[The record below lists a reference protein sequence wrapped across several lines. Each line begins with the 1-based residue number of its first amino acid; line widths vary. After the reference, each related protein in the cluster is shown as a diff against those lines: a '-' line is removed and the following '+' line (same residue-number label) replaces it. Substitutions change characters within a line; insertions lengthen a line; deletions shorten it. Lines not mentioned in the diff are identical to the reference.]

1 MDTIVAL
8 STAPGRSAIGVLR
21 LSGPRT
27 LEIVKRLV
35 GDQNLKLQPGQIVV
49 RNLQP
54 AGEVAVLDQAVLSY
68 FAAPHSYT
76 GEDVVEISCHGS
88 PVILR
93 QVIDRVLL
101 FGGRVAEPG
110 EFTLR
115 ALGNGKLNL
124 TQAIA
129 VRDLI
134 SARSDA
140 AAKQAVRQLKGELSL
155 RMQRT
160 KESLIQAIVVLESAL
175 EFVEDDLPEVEKES
189 LEKSLIAVAKELADL
204 AQTFDVGHFLRDG
217 LRVTIA
223 GSPNVGKSSLFNALI
238 RSDRAIVTDIPG
250 TTRDSLTESI
260 SLKGFPIT
268 LTDTAGLRESS
279 DQIEQLGVGRTHQA
293 IADADLV
300 LLVVDGSVP
309 TAPLE
314 VEPSSNGTRK
324 LIVRNKMD
332 LPSFQRAAIDPDSSG
347 RTAIDVSAMTGSGLE
362 ELRAAI
368 IGSFGDSEAADSG
381 LLITDARQRD
391 LLRRAAAEVRSAAE
405 TLHDGHSE
413 ELIVIGLNNALRS
426 IGEITGETT
435 TEDIL
440 TEIFSTFCIGK

>member
-8 STAPGRSAIGVLR
+8 STAPGRSAIGVVR
-21 LSGPRT
+21 LSGPDALPITRS
-27 LEIVKRLV
+27 LV
-35 GDQNLKLQPGQIVV
+35 GDPELTLQPGRVVV
-49 RNLQP
+49 RQLYPSAEAQ
-54 AGEVAVLDQAVLSY
+54 ALDQAVLTY

-93 QVIDRVLL
+93 QVIDLL
-101 FGGRVAEPG
+101 LTLGARLAEPG

-124 TQAIA
+124 SQAIA

-140 AAKQAVRQLKGELSL
+140 AAKQAIRQLQGELSL
-155 RMQRT
+155 RLQTT
-160 KESLIQAIVVLESAL
+160 KESLIHAIVILESAL

-189 LEKSLIAVAKELADL
+189 LTQNLLNVARELSGL
-204 AQTFDVGHFLRDG
+204 ARTFDVGHLLRDG

-223 GSPNVGKSSLFNALI
+223 GSPNVGKSSLFNALV

-260 SLKGFPIT
+260 TIKGFPVT
-268 LTDTAGLRESS
+268 LTDTAGLREST
-279 DQIEQLGVGRTHQA
+279 DQIEQLGVGRSHQA

-300 LLVVDGSVP
+300 LLLVDGS
-309 TAPLE
+309 
-314 VEPSSNGTRK
+314 EPSTWKEMEASSNGTGR
-324 LIVRNKMD
+324 LIVRNKSD
-332 LPSFQRAAIDPDSSG
+332 LPSFIRGDLETAASEIVV
-347 RTAIDVSAMTGSGLE
+347 DVSALTGEGLE

-368 IGSFGDSEAADSG
+368 IASFGDSEAADSG
-381 LLITDARQRD
+381 LLITDARQHD
-391 LLRRAAAEVRSAAE
+391 LLRRAAVEVESSTGLLQE
-405 TLHDGHSE
+405 GHGE
-413 ELIVIGLNNALRS
+413 ELIVIGLKNALRL
-426 IGEITGETT
+426 IGDITGETT

>member
-8 STAPGRSAIGVLR
+8 STAPGRSAIGVIR
-21 LSGPRT
+21 ISGPHAI
-27 LEIVKRLV
+27 EIVRMLV
-35 GDQNLKLQPGQIVV
+35 GDPELTLKPGKVLV
-49 RNLQP
+49 RNLKP
-54 AGEVAVLDQAVLSY
+54 AGEVVAIDQAVLSY

-93 QVIDRVLL
+93 RVIDRVLL
-101 FGGRVAEPG
+101 FGGRLAEPG

-124 TQAIA
+124 SQAIA

-155 RMQRT
+155 RMSRT
-160 KESLIQAIVVLESAL
+160 KEKLVQAIVILESAL
-175 EFVEDDLPEVEKES
+175 EFVEDDLPEVEKEKL
-189 LEKSLIAVAKELADL
+189 LENLLEIGNELSGL
-204 AQTFDVGHFLRDG
+204 AQTFEVGHLLRDG

-223 GSPNVGKSSLFNALI
+223 GRPNVGKSSLFNALV
-238 RSDRAIVTDIPG
+238 RSNRAIVTDIPG

-260 SLKGFPIT
+260 SINGLPVT

-279 DQIEQLGVGRTHQA
+279 DQIEQLGVDRSHQA

-300 LLVVDGSVP
+300 LLIVDGSLP
-309 TAPLE
+309 AEDRPLE
-314 VEPSSNGTRK
+314 PGSNGIRR
-324 LIVRNKMD
+324 LLVRNKMD
-332 LPSFQRAAIDPDSSG
+332 LPSFQRAEMELTSAE
-347 RTAIDVSAMTGSGLE
+347 TVIDVSALTGAGLD
-362 ELRAAI
+362 ELRTAI
-368 IGSFGDSEAADSG
+368 IASFGNADAADSG
-381 LLITDARQRD
+381 LLITDARQHD
-391 LLRRAAAEVRSAAE
+391 LLRRAADEVKSSAAILQE
-405 TLHDGHSE
+405 GHSE
-413 ELIVIGLNNALRS
+413 ELIVLGLNNALRL
-426 IGEITGETT
+426 IGDITGETT

>member
-8 STAPGRSAIGVLR
+8 STAPGRSAIGVIR
-21 LSGPRT
+21 ISGPRT
-27 LEIVKRLV
+27 LEIVKTLV
-35 GDQNLKLQPGQIVV
+35 GDQELTLKPGQVVV

-54 AGEVAVLDQAVLSY
+54 AGEALALDQAVLSY

-93 QVIDRVLL
+93 QIIDRVLM
-101 FGGRVAEPG
+101 FGGRLAEPG

-124 TQAIA
+124 SQAIA

-155 RMQRT
+155 RMHCT
-160 KESLIQAIVVLESAL
+160 KERLIQAIVILESAL
-175 EFVEDDLPEVEKES
+175 EFVEDDVPEVEKES
-189 LEKSLIAVAKELADL
+189 LHESLVAIAEELSGL
-204 AQTFDVGHFLRDG
+204 AQTFEVGHLLRYG

-223 GSPNVGKSSLFNALI
+223 GRPNVGKSSLFNALVK
-238 RSDRAIVTDIPG
+238 SERAIVTGIPG

-260 SLKGFPIT
+260 SINGFPVT

-279 DQIEQLGVGRTHQA
+279 DQIEQLGVARTHQA

-300 LLVVDGSVP
+300 LLIVDGSLP
-309 TAPLE
+309 AEDRQLE
-314 VEPSSNGTRK
+314 PDSNGMRM
-324 LIVRNKMD
+324 LVVRNKMD
-332 LPSFQRAAIDPDSSG
+332 LPSFQRADMDRTSSE
-347 RTAIDVSAMTGSGLE
+347 TVIEVSALTGAGLD

-368 IGSFGDSEAADSG
+368 ITSFGNSDAADSG
-381 LLITDARQRD
+381 LLITDARQYD
-391 LLRRAAAEVRSAAE
+391 LLRRAADEVRSSAAILQE
-405 TLHDGHSE
+405 GRSE
-413 ELIVIGLNNALRS
+413 ELIVPGLNNALRL
-426 IGEITGETT
+426 IGDITGETT

>member
-1 MDTIVAL
+1 METIVAL
-8 STAPGRSAIGVLR
+8 STAPGRSAIGVVR
-21 LSGPRT
+21 ISGPRT
-27 LEIVKRLV
+27 IEIVKMLV
-35 GDQNLKLQPGQIVV
+35 GDRELTLKPGQVAV
-49 RNLQP
+49 RNLEP
-54 AGEVAVLDQAVLSY
+54 AGATVALDQAVLSY

-93 QVIDRVLL
+93 QVIDRVLI
-101 FGGRVAEPG
+101 FGGRLAEPG

-124 TQAIA
+124 SQAIA

-155 RMQRT
+155 RMSRT
-160 KESLIQAIVVLESAL
+160 KERLIHAIVVLESAL
-175 EFVEDDLPEVEKES
+175 EFVEDDLPAIEKEKLRDTL
-189 LEKSLIAVAKELADL
+189 LETSRELLGL
-204 AQTFDVGHFLRDG
+204 AQTFEVGHLLRDG

-223 GSPNVGKSSLFNALI
+223 GRPNVGKSSLFNSLV

-260 SLKGFPIT
+260 SVNGFPVT

-279 DQIEQLGVGRTHQA
+279 DQIEQLGVSRTHQA

-300 LLVVDGSVP
+300 LLIVDGSLPVEERD
-309 TAPLE
+309 LE
-314 VEPSSNGTRK
+314 PNSNGTKR
-324 LIVRNKMD
+324 LVVRNKMD
-332 LPSFQRAAIDPDSSG
+332 LPSFRRAGMDQTSPE
-347 RTAIDVSAMTGSGLE
+347 TMIDVSAMTGAGLDA
-362 ELRAAI
+362 LRAAI
-368 IGSFGDSEAADSG
+368 IASFGNSDAADSG
-381 LLITDARQRD
+381 LLITDARQHD
-391 LLRRAAAEVRSAAE
+391 LLRRAAAELKSSVVI
-405 TLHDGHSE
+405 LQQGHSE
-413 ELIVIGLNNALRS
+413 ELIVLGLNNALRL
-426 IGEITGETT
+426 IGDITGETT

>member
-8 STAPGRSAIGVLR
+8 STAPGRSAIGVIR
-21 LSGPRT
+21 LSGPRSV
-27 LEIVKRLV
+27 EIARTLV
-35 GDQNLKLQPGQIVV
+35 GDQELTLTPGQVVV

-54 AGEVAVLDQAVLSY
+54 EGEALAIDQAVLLY

-93 QVIDRVLL
+93 QVIDHVLM
-101 FGGRVAEPG
+101 FGGRLAEPG

-115 ALGNGKLNL
+115 ALGNAKLNL
-124 TQAIA
+124 SQAIA

-155 RMQRT
+155 RMNRT
-160 KESLIQAIVVLESAL
+160 KERLIEAIVLLESAL
-175 EFVEDDLPEVEKES
+175 EFVEDDLPEVRKENLCAS
-189 LEKSLIAVAKELADL
+189 LLRTADELSAL
-204 AQTFDVGHFLRDG
+204 AQTFEVGHLLRNG

-223 GSPNVGKSSLFNALI
+223 GRPNVGKSSLFNALV

-250 TTRDSLTESI
+250 TTRDCLTESI
-260 SLKGFPIT
+260 SINGFPVT

-279 DQIEQLGVGRTHQA
+279 DQIEQLGVGRTYEA
-293 IADADLV
+293 IAEADLV
-300 LLVVDGSVP
+300 LLIVDGSLP
-309 TAPLE
+309 AEEGELE
-314 VEPSSNGTRK
+314 PDRDGIRR
-324 LIVRNKMD
+324 LLVRNKMD
-332 LPSFQRAAIDPDSSG
+332 LPSFRTVEMDRTSSE
-347 RTAIDVSAMTGSGLE
+347 TVVDVSAITRAGLE
-362 ELRAAI
+362 ELRTAI
-368 IGSFGDSEAADSG
+368 ITAFGNSDAADSG
-381 LLITDARQRD
+381 LLITDARQHD
-391 LLRRAAAEVRSAAE
+391 LLRRAADEVRSSATILQE
-405 TLHDGHSE
+405 GHSE
-413 ELIVIGLNNALRS
+413 ELIVLGLNNALRL
-426 IGEITGETT
+426 IGDITGETT

>member
-8 STAPGRSAIGVLR
+8 STAPGRSAIGVVR
-21 LSGPRT
+21 LSGPRA
-27 LEIVKRLV
+27 LEITRALA
-35 GDQNLKLQPGQIVV
+35 GDEKLALHPGQIVV

-54 AGEVAVLDQAVLSY
+54 AGEANALDQAILTY

-76 GEDVVEISCHGS
+76 GEDVVEVSCHGS

-93 QVIDRVLL
+93 QVIDRALF
-101 FGGRVAEPG
+101 FGGRLADPG

-124 TQAIA
+124 SQAIA

-140 AAKQAVRQLKGELSL
+140 AAKQAIRQLSGELSV
-155 RMQRT
+155 RMLRT
-160 KESLIQAIVVLESAL
+160 KERLIEAIVTLESAL
-175 EFVEDDLPEVEKES
+175 EFVEDDLPRVEKGHLREN
-189 LEKSLIAVAKELADL
+189 LLALGTELSEL
-204 AQTFDVGHFLRDG
+204 AQTFDVGHLLRDG

-223 GSPNVGKSSLFNALI
+223 GRPNVGKSSLFNALV

-250 TTRDSLTESI
+250 TTRDSLIESI
-260 SLKGFPIT
+260 SIGGFPVT
-268 LTDTAGLRESS
+268 LTDTAGLREST

-300 LLVVDGSVP
+300 LLVVDGSAETTVIEIEG
-309 TAPLE
+309 T
-314 VEPSSNGTRK
+314 SNGTRR
-324 LIVRNKMD
+324 LIVRNKLD
-332 LPSFQRAAIDPDSSG
+332 LPSFAQDNFEVTGSE
-347 RTAIDVSAMTGSGLE
+347 TVIDVSAITGAGLD

-368 IGSFGDSEAADSG
+368 ISSFGNSDAADSG
-381 LLITDARQRD
+381 LLITDARQYD
-391 LLRRAAAEVRSAAE
+391 LLRRAALEVRSSAE
-405 TLHDGHSE
+405 ILQEGHSE
-413 ELIVIGLNNALRS
+413 ELTVIGLKNALGC

-435 TEDIL
+435 TDDIL
-440 TEIFSTFCIGK
+440 AEIFSTFCIGK